1 MAMRITNKMMQNTAM
16 RNLNTNKA
24 REQKLTNQMATGKKI
39 DRPSDDP
46 VIAIRALKL
55 NASLDKIDQFYEKN
69 SEDAQHWL
77 DLTASAIDQVQ
88 MILEDEGGIK
98 QNITQMI
105 NGYETDKDR
114 LAVIE
119 NIVNQVK
126 EFYSTGNAS
135 SAGRSLFTGYR
146 TDLPLAFT
154 EDKEETYYIM
164 EQLTNSAL
172 STMTFVKTGD
182 LPDINDGNFNRR
194 DNTTGAY
201 TQTTTEYD
209 VDTYE
214 IARIRLAY
222 KNTDALKQKLDT
234 NGNPVFAYADMAGN
248 ALTPPMPI
256 YEPDITL
263 SFGGSTYSAN
273 PTYDASGNYD
283 GKTILV
289 YPSDRFNTIEDAYM
303 EAVKDPDAI
312 VYIADTGEILLGENK
327 QQEIAEL
334 KDDEEIRIGYEKTH
348 WEEGNLDP
356 IHYFYTERT
365 QPNTGKKLVYNAQ
378 YLQDK
383 LVPDDRQIIEYD
395 IGNNQTIR
403 VNTTPDELFTHDIGR
418 DVDDL
423 VNMLEDYG
431 VIKDN
436 YTTIDKMIESG
447 EYYGDDLDKLNEQRN
462 ALKKAQELLGD
473 KIQKRAEEMETKC
486 DKYIERTTLAET
498 NCGSRGNR
506 LKIIK
511 NRLSVQ
517 QENFQEL
524 VSENEDADYDEL
536 TIQLKSVQLSYQAA
550 LSSIAYVLQNS
561 LLDFIR

>member
-46 VIAIRALKL
+46 VVAIRALKL

-77 DLTASAIDQVQ
+77 DLTSSAIEQVQ
-88 MILEDEGGIK
+88 KILTDTGGIK

-105 NGYETDKDR
+105 SGYNKDEDR

-119 NIVNQVK
+119 NIANQVK

-182 LPDINDGNFNRR
+182 LPDINEGNFL
-194 DNTTGAY
+194 TK
-201 TQTTTEYD
+201 TTTEYD

-214 IARIRLAY
+214 IPRIRLAY
-222 KNTDALKQKLDT
+222 ENTDPSK
-234 NGNPVFAYADMAGN
+234 
-248 ALTPPMPI
+248 
-256 YEPDITL
+256 ITL
-263 SFGGSTYSAN
+263 EFGDKKYSGADGSIIV
-273 PTYDASGNYD
+273 
-283 GKTILV
+283 KTNAT
-289 YPSDRFNTIEDAYM
+289 DDAYM
-303 EAVKDPDAI
+303 EVVNDPDAI
-312 VYIADTGEILLGENK
+312 VYIAETGEILLGENK

-378 YLQDK
+378 YLEGK

-423 VNMLEDYG
+423 INMLEDYG

-436 YTTIDKMIESG
+436 YTTIDNMIESG
-447 EYYGDDLDKLNEQRN
+447 EYHGDDLDKLNEQRN
-462 ALKKAQELLGD
+462 ALKKAQDLIGD